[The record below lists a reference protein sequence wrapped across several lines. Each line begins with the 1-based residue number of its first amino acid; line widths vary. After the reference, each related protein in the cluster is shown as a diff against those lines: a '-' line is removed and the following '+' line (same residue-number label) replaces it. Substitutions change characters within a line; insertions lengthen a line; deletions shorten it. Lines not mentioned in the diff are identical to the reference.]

1 MYNIQLI
8 YGAKGCGKTKK
19 LVELA
24 NESVKTAKGVI
35 VYIDKDNSRMHDLEH
50 AIKLVDASE
59 YDVRCEKTLP
69 AFVKGILAGNYDIEK
84 IYFDGIIKI
93 VKKPL
98 VELQAMFECFAQL
111 AEKFQVEFI
120 FTFSI
125 EDTLPEYLEKYN
137 TLFKF

>member
-8 YGAKGCGKTKK
+8 YGNKGCGKTKK

-24 NESVKTAKGVI
+24 NESVQSAKGVL

-59 YDVRCEKTLP
+59 YNVRCEKTFP
-69 AFVKGILAGNYDIEK
+69 AFVKGLLAGNYDIEK

-93 VKKPL
+93 VQKPL
-98 VELQAMFECFAQL
+98 EELQSMFETFAEL
-111 AEKFQVEFI
+111 SDKFGVEFV
-120 FTFSI
+120 FTFSV
-125 EDTLPEYLEKYN
+125 EKELPEFLAKYN
-137 TLFKF
+137 TLYKF